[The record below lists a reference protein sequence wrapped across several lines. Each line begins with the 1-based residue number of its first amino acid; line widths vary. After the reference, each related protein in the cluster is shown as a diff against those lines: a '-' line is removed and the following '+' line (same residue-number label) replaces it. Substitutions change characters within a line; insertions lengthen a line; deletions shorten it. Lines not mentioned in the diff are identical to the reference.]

1 LARQELGM
9 VKKKKRKLI
18 GLVLTMLLLAVIL
31 TYNPISVR
39 LMTVGVAVY
48 YQIDPAIFYRLIR
61 TESNFRSFA
70 ISRKQA
76 IGLGQMQDKTAQYMN
91 QDHKRGL
98 LFVPFYNLRL
108 SAVYLK
114 YLQQKYDGNWSLVLA
129 AYNWGETNVS
139 RRIGSKKIELETNY
153 QERFRDIPE
162 TYNYIGK
169 ILPGRK
175 KA

>member
-1 LARQELGM
+1 MAKKNKRNLLGLA
-9 VKKKKRKLI
+9 VTI
-18 GLVLTMLLLAVIL
+18 LLLGVIL

-39 LMTVGVAVY
+39 LMTIAVAVY
-48 YQIDPAIFYRLIR
+48 YNIDPALFYRLIR

-76 IGLGQMQDKTAQYMN
+76 IGLGQMQDNTAQYIN
-91 QDHKRGL
+91 QEHKRGW

-108 SAVYLK
+108 SAIYLRYLHNK
-114 YLQQKYDGNWSLVLA
+114 YEGNWSLTLA
-129 AYNWGETNVS
+129 AYNWGETKVS
-139 RRIGSKKIELETNY
+139 RRMGKQKIEPKTNY

-169 ILPGRK
+169 ILPAGK

>member
-1 LARQELGM
+1 MA
-9 VKKKKRKLI
+9 KKKKFSFF
-18 GLVLTMLLLAVIL
+18 GLVLTILLLLVIL
-31 TYNPISVR
+31 TYNPVSVR
-39 LMTVGVAVY
+39 IMTVGVAVY
-48 YQIDPAIFYRLIR
+48 YKIDPALFYRLIR

-76 IGLGQMQDKTAQYMN
+76 IGLGQMQENTAYYIN
-91 QDHKRGL
+91 HDHKRGL
-98 LFVPFYNLRL
+98 LFVPPYNLKI
-108 SAVYLK
+108 SAIYLR
-114 YLQQKYDGNWSLVLA
+114 YLQAKYDDNWSLTLA

-139 RRIGSKKIELETNY
+139 RRLGGHKIEPKTNY

-169 ILPGRK
+169 ILPNRK

>member
-1 LARQELGM
+1 MARN
-9 VKKKKRKLI
+9 KKRDFI
-18 GLVLTMLLLAVIL
+18 VLTVTILLLAVIL
-31 TYNPISVR
+31 TYNPVSVR
-39 LMTVGVAVY
+39 ITTVAVAVY
-48 YQIDPAIFYRLIR
+48 YQIDPGLFYRLIR

-70 ISRKQA
+70 ISHKQA
-76 IGLGQMQDKTAQYMN
+76 IGLGQMQENTAHYMN

-98 LFVPFYNLRL
+98 LFVPQYNLRI
-108 SAVYLK
+108 SAIYLK
-114 YLQQKYDGNWSLVLA
+114 YLHKKYNGNWSLTLA

-139 RRIGSKKIELETNY
+139 RRMRSQQIEPKTNY

-169 ILPGRK
+169 ILPATK

>member
-1 LARQELGM
+1 MA
-9 VKKKKRKLI
+9 KKKKHSLI
-18 GLVLTMLLLAVIL
+18 VLAVTILLLAVIL

-39 LMTVGVAVY
+39 IMTVGVAVY
-48 YQIDPAIFYRLIR
+48 YQIDPGLFYRLIR

-76 IGLGQMQDKTAQYMN
+76 IGLGQMQENTAHYMN

-98 LFVPFYNLRL
+98 LFVPPYNLRL
-108 SAVYLK
+108 SAIYLK
-114 YLQQKYDGNWSLVLA
+114 YLHKKYNGNWSLTLA
-129 AYNWGETNVS
+129 AYNWGETKVS
-139 RRIGSKKIELETNY
+139 RRMRNQQIEPKTNY

-169 ILPGRK
+169 ILPVTK

>member
-1 LARQELGM
+1 MA
-9 VKKKKRKLI
+9 KRKRPNLFV
-18 GLVLTMLLLAVIL
+18 LVITILLLSVIL
-31 TYNPISVR
+31 TYNPVSVR
-39 LMTVGVAVY
+39 IMTVGVAVY
-48 YQIDPAIFYRLIR
+48 YQIDPALFYRLIR

-76 IGLGQMQDKTAQYMN
+76 IGLGQMQENTAHYMN

-98 LFVPFYNLRL
+98 LFVPTYNLRI
-108 SAVYLK
+108 SAIYLR
-114 YLQQKYDGNWSLVLA
+114 YLQQKYNGNWSLVLA

-139 RRIGSKKIELETNY
+139 RRMRSQTIEPKTNY

-169 ILPGRK
+169 ILPNRK

>member
-1 LARQELGM
+1 M
-9 VKKKKRKLI
+9 IKKKKRNLPGI
-18 GLVLTMLLLAVIL
+18 ALTLLLLIVIL

-39 LMTVGVAVY
+39 VMTVGVAVY
-48 YQIDPAIFYRLIR
+48 YKIDPALFYRLIR

-76 IGLGQMQDKTAQYMN
+76 MGLGQIQENTALYIN

-98 LFVPFYNLRL
+98 LFVPPYNLKL
-108 SAVYLK
+108 SAIYLR
-114 YLQQKYDGNWSLVLA
+114 YLQDKYNGNWSLVLA

-139 RRIGSKKIELETNY
+139 RRMRSHDIEPHTNY

-169 ILPGRK
+169 ILPCRK